1 VNSLFIKYLEITMK
15 ETTEQ
20 QALRIDKW
28 LWAAR
33 FFKTRALAA
42 QAVKGGKVEVNGQR
56 AKPAKMVRINDELRI
71 RRDPY
76 EYIVT
81 VLGLTPKRGPASQA
95 ATLYQEF
102 AESIQRR
109 EALSLEFKAQATAGP
124 QFTSW
129 PSKRDRRRIVHFTG
143 KRGS

>member
-1 VNSLFIKYLEITMK
+1 MK

-81 VLGLTPKRGPASQA
+81 VLGLTPSADRLPKRPPFTRSLRRASSVEKP
-95 ATLYQEF
+95 Y
-102 AESIQRR
+102 
-109 EALSLEFKAQATAGP
+109 P
-124 QFTSW
+124 
-129 PSKRDRRRIVHFTG
+129 
-143 KRGS
+143 

>member
-1 VNSLFIKYLEITMK
+1 MK

-56 AKPAKMVRINDELRI
+56 AKPAKTVRINDELRI

-95 ATLYQEF
+95 AALYQEL

-109 EALSLEFKAQATAGP
+109 EALSSEFKAQAAAGP
-124 QFTSW
+124 QFTSR

-143 KRGS
+143 KRGG